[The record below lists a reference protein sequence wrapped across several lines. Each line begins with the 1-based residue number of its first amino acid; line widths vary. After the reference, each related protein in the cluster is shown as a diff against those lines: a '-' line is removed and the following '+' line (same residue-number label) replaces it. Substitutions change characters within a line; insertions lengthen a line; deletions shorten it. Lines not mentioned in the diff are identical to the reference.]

1 MLEATAASF
10 YLQYLLQAVRGFDV
24 PPAWLDEAAALLQSG
39 QQRVDCA
46 LLDQWLLA
54 WARHLPADFTLQ
66 IGELVTPAALDI
78 LALASISC
86 ANLREAL
93 DLLCQFELYRLGA
106 FSCEL
111 MREDELLAVCL
122 MPTLPQLLSA
132 PLQAEAAFAGWIS
145 FGRWLTQAQQHPQSI
160 EFEHAPRLPLARYQQ
175 LFQCPVRFN
184 AGRNAVMLSQA
195 QCDLPLPTHNPSV
208 SMLTRQQLGVTV
220 GDYLQ
225 GQSWRAAVRLAL
237 QSLLPQSEPT
247 LERVALQLGLSADE
261 LGRRLRAQGLGFGEL
276 LDLERKHLARV
287 YVSSADYPLAQVAQL
302 LGYSEQSAFNRAF
315 RRWYGVSPRVF
326 AGET

>member
-1 MLEATAASF
+1 MLEAAAASF
-10 YLQYLLQAVRGFDV
+10 YLQYLLQAARGFAV
-24 PPAWLDEAAALLQSG
+24 PQALLDDAEALFLSG
-39 QQRVDCA
+39 QQRVDCF
-46 LLDQWLLA
+46 LLDQWLLD
-54 WARHLPADFTLQ
+54 WSRYLPADFTLQ
-66 IGELVTPAALDI
+66 IGEQVTPAALDI

-111 MREDELLAVCL
+111 MREDDCLAVCL
-122 MPTLPQLLSA
+122 MPTLPQIKSA
-132 PLQAEAAFAGWIS
+132 PLQVEAAFAGWIS
-145 FGRWLTQAQQHPQSI
+145 FGRWLTQAQQHPLAI
-160 EFEHAPRLPLARYQQ
+160 EFQHAPRLPLMRYQQ

-184 AGRNAVMLSQA
+184 AGRNAVILSQA

-208 SMLTRQQLGVTV
+208 SMLTRQQLGDTV
-220 GDYLQ
+220 SDYMQ

-237 QSLLPQSEPT
+237 QSLLPQGEPT
-247 LERVALQLGLSADE
+247 LERVAQQLSLSADE
-261 LGRRLRAQGLGFGEL
+261 LGRRLRAQGLGFSEL

-287 YVSSADYPLAQVAQL
+287 YVSSADYPLAQVAQM

-315 RRWYGVSPRVF
+315 RRWYGVNPRAF
-326 AGET
+326 AGEA